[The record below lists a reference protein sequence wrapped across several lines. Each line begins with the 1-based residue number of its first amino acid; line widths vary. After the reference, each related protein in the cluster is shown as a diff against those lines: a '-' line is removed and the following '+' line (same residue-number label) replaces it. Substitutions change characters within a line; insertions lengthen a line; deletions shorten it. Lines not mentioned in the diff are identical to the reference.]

1 MHDKP
6 GALIRGGLDGWI
18 LACWRLFRGLVA
30 LRRQAALSQAAL
42 VERRS
47 QRGAGLP
54 ARQPGS
60 GEVIE

>member
-1 MHDKP
+1 M
-6 GALIRGGLDGWI
+6 DGWI

-30 LRRQAALSQAAL
+30 LRRQAALS
-42 VERRS
+42 ERRS

-60 GEVIE
+60 EEVIE

>member
-1 MHDKP
+1 M
-6 GALIRGGLDGWI
+6 DGWI

-54 ARQPGS
+54 ARQPGG